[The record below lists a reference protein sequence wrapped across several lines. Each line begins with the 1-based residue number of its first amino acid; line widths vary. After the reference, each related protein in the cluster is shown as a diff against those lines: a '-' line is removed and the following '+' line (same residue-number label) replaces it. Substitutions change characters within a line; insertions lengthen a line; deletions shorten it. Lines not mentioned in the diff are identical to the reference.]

1 MHIGNAIDDENEDEE
16 NGELV
21 YPYRRDCCSIFY
33 DDKADQACS
42 FSDDTMPARI
52 FASEAFN
59 EYGG

>member
-1 MHIGNAIDDENEDEE
+1 MHIGYAIDDENEEEE

-33 DDKADQACS
+33 DDKADQAGS
-42 FSDDTMPARI
+42 NFEDTMPARMC
-52 FASEAFN
+52 ASEAFN